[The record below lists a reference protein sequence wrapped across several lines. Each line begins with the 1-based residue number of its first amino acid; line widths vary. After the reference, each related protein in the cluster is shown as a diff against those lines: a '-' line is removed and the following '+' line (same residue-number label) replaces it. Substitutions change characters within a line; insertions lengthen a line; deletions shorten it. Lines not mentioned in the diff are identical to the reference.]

1 MINAFK
7 HLTSAQEVFMKQY
20 LSRERKSENILT
32 KYNNILAEYIDLF
45 NSLEVSNDE
54 KLSLLTSEM
63 EKATSNERA
72 STDPSLKFFY
82 REKQR
87 VIALLT
93 RCIQQQ
99 NQSSLEEISNQLSE
113 EYLLSA
119 IPSSVEF
126 TTKFSEDHILRKI
139 NSLLHGVD
147 FRSSNRNRNSEL
159 IAAIVSGKISQKEAI
174 ELRALLEA
182 IAHGITNVSPETSYS
197 LCMPRYLLEL
207 AASATSGNHIALAQL
222 YKDENFSIS
231 AFKTLQS
238 QNPEENE

>member
-7 HLTSAQEVFMKQY
+7 HLTSAKEVFMKQY

-32 KYNNILAEYIDLF
+32 KYKNMLAEYIDLF

-63 EKATSNERA
+63 EKATSNERE
-72 STDPSLKFFY
+72 STDPSLKLFY

-87 VIALLT
+87 VISLLT

-99 NQSSLEEISNQLSE
+99 NLLSLEEISNQLSD

-119 IPSSVEF
+119 VPRSVEF

-207 AASATSGNHIALAQL
+207 AASATSGNHIALAKL
-222 YKDENFSIS
+222 YNDENFSIS
-231 AFKTLQS
+231 AFKTLQL